1 VADVDVPERTVI
13 RTDLEPGLLRGLTA
27 ALPGLIDRAR
37 DRLPPTARL
46 LVRPLG
52 VYLAS
57 RLVVYAAIGVV
68 IALHLGASNQ
78 HFNMGWFPDHS
89 TSRPLFEALGMW
101 DGGWYLHI
109 VSHGYD
115 TQLHPVGAYL
125 PSVAFLPL
133 LPLVVKATAFVTGLK
148 ALHAGILTAFV
159 IGAVASVAIWLFVRY
174 LTDGP
179 TADRAT
185 ALWCFFPGAFTLS
198 FVYSEGLLV
207 VLAVV
212 CLYALM
218 RQRWLLAGVAA
229 LLAGATA
236 PAGLALVGACA
247 WGAGA
252 ALLRR
257 PQTPPVA
264 RLGPGALA
272 TTELPRTAVARVA
285 RPRRDWLALTAP
297 LLAPLGFLAY
307 MAYLWQR
314 TGDIT
319 YWYWAERSFWDGRFN
334 PYTSTI
340 GRVIQAWH
348 MPEIPDFLVP
358 TICLFVLAA
367 AAIMLWRWKPPAV
380 VTIYAAL
387 VMAFVMSSGT
397 LGVRPRFYIAA
408 FPFVVAMARPAKGPA
423 FSALLGASAT
433 LLALLTLVVVAA
445 VNSAWTFTP

>member
-1 VADVDVPERTVI
+1 
-13 RTDLEPGLLRGLTA
+13 
-27 ALPGLIDRAR
+27 
-37 DRLPPTARL
+37 
-46 LVRPLG
+46 
-52 VYLAS
+52 
-57 RLVVYAAIGVV
+57 
-68 IALHLGASNQ
+68 
-78 HFNMGWFPDHS
+78 M
-89 TSRPLFEALGMW
+89 
-101 DGGWYLHI
+101 
-109 VSHGYD
+109 
-115 TQLHPVGAYL
+115 
-125 PSVAFLPL
+125 
-133 LPLVVKATAFVTGLK
+133 
-148 ALHAGILTAFV
+148 
-159 IGAVASVAIWLFVRY
+159 
-174 LTDGP
+174 
-179 TADRAT
+179 
-185 ALWCFFPGAFTLS
+185 
-198 FVYSEGLLV
+198 
-207 VLAVV
+207 V

-387 VMAFVMSSGT
+387 VMAFPSVARWRTATPGDYGDSYLYQYLLHWDVHRLFSRSGS
-397 LGVRPRFYIAA
+397 VFDANFFWPHRD
-408 FPFVVAMARPAKGPA
+408 
-423 FSALLGASAT
+423 T
-433 LLALLTLVVVAA
+433 LLYSDTVLA
-445 VNSAWTFTP
+445 VPQPTCGAVGSSVIFATAMGI